1 MTLTNVTVTG
11 NSAYTGGGINCF
23 MNVNTSVMDSTISGN
38 LGGGIKNGTISQMSL
53 IGTTVSGNTKH
64 MNAGGILNDYYS
76 TLTLTNSTVSGNSA
90 TLAADETGLVAGG
103 IYNRESSTLNL
114 YSSTVAGNT
123 ADGSLGGGGIVNDA
137 RSPWS
142 QPTTVYLLNSI
153 VAENSVT
160 DPDGGPD
167 LFTDFPLED
176 HVSGVINSQFSL
188 IGIADDMGDAST
200 FHDHGGNLL
209 GTADSPIDPMLGLLA
224 DNGGPTLTHALLPGS
239 PAIDAG
245 DDDLVPLD
253 VAFDQRGPGFD
264 RIAGDS
270 VDMGAFELSA
280 DVPSDVMATVKNT
293 ATHGRV
299 LVLQGGSADDHILVK
314 MLWCG
319 QVFVAPSAGSSTT
332 INGSSEG
339 ASFRHIDNITIDLG
353 AGNDTVI
360 ATGNF
365 LGRGM
370 RALLGDG
377 DDTFLL
383 KCAALDILQV
393 DSGKGD
399 DTVQLDHV
407 LVIGDTLIRT
417 GAGEDEVTLDWA
429 AILGSTNINLGE
441 DDDALNVIDSLFG
454 GDALADGGLGDDL
467 LSLLGKNLFLA
478 SREARNFE

>member
-1 MTLTNVTVTG
+1 
-11 NSAYTGGGINCF
+11 
-23 MNVNTSVMDSTISGN
+23 
-38 LGGGIKNGTISQMSL
+38 
-53 IGTTVSGNTKH
+53 
-64 MNAGGILNDYYS
+64 
-76 TLTLTNSTVSGNSA
+76 
-90 TLAADETGLVAGG
+90 
-103 IYNRESSTLNL
+103 
-114 YSSTVAGNT
+114 
-123 ADGSLGGGGIVNDA
+123 VNDA

-314 MLWCG
+314 MLCCG
-319 QVFVAPSAGSSTT
+319 QVFVTPSSGSSTT

-339 ASFRHIDNITIDLG
+339 ASFRHID
-353 AGNDTVI
+353 
-360 ATGNF
+360 
-365 LGRGM
+365 M
-370 RALLGDG
+370 
-377 DDTFLL
+377 
-383 KCAALDILQV
+383 
-393 DSGKGD
+393 
-399 DTVQLDHV
+399 
-407 LVIGDTLIRT
+407 IRT
-417 GAGEDEVTLDWA
+417 NAGEDDLKRA